1 MADRPAFSV
10 ANAPSS
16 DESAVWPASVRLED
30 GVFES
35 RYRVIRSLGDGGMG
49 EVVLAEHLSLGK
61 RVAIKL
67 MHPQYVGDESTEQR
81 FIFETRAAARIHH
94 DNVVGI
100 TDFGRTADGRMFFVM
115 EYLEGE
121 DLAKTLRR
129 EGPLP
134 WRRAIHMTRHVVRAM
149 GEAHRRGVIHR
160 DIKPGNCFRVT
171 VNGDTDFIKVLDF
184 GLAKFFRKQDIIR
197 GPVTQAG
204 VVLGTPGYMAPEL
217 EMGLRPDPRVDLY
230 SIGVLLV
237 RLMTGKLADEGG
249 LKLLGETE
257 GVPPALLKMLGKAL
271 REDPDDRF
279 QTADA
284 MEEAIDYV
292 IASTGAKRPITPHGP
307 AGLLHGNPAM
317 TGNPVIQAPAR
328 GLSQPLIAARGELAK
343 PAIEARGISTP
354 KGPPLAARAAQ
365 PERATQQISS
375 GVMLASM
382 QGGMQAGGRATPTSM
397 PAVRATP
404 VSMPAVRATPM
415 SMPAVRATP
424 TSMPA
429 VRSTPTSMP
438 AVRATPVSMPAVR
451 GRTAPLP
458 VVSAGPSVL
467 RVILI
472 ALVVGALMGG
482 VMAVWMHMSQETG
495 ATPAPAPQPA
505 PAAPLVPAPVPVT
518 SPAPAPVVETA
529 DAKEPAPVV
538 EPEAAPATAAK
549 STKKRRARKPDG
561 KGALGLKNP
570 FEK

>member
-1 MADRPAFSV
+1 MADRPAYSL

-67 MHPQYVGDESTEQR
+67 MHPQYVGDEGTEQR

-121 DLAKTLRR
+121 DLARMLRR

-134 WRRAIHMTRHVVRAM
+134 WRRAILMTRHVVRAM

-171 VNGDTDFIKVLDF
+171 VNGDQDFIKVLDF
-184 GLAKFFRKQDIIR
+184 GLAKFFRKQDLIR

-237 RLMTGKLADEGG
+237 RLMTGKLPDEGG
-249 LKLLGETE
+249 LKLLGEIE

-292 IASTGAKRPITPHGP
+292 IATTGAKRPST
-307 AGLLHGNPAM
+307 GNPA
-317 TGNPVIQAPAR
+317 IQAPAR
-328 GLSQPLIAARGELAK
+328 GLSQPMIAARPELAR
-343 PAIEARGISTP
+343 PAFEARGISTP
-354 KGPPLAARAAQ
+354 KGPPLAARVPAA
-365 PERATQQISS
+365 ERSTQQISS
-375 GVMLASM
+375 GVMLANM
-382 QGGMQAGGRATPTSM
+382 QGAMQPGGRSTPTSM

-404 VSMPAVRATPM
+404 T

-429 VRSTPTSMP
+429 VRSTPTSVPAVRATPVSMP

-495 ATPAPAPQPA
+495 VAPPPAPPPAAPQIQAPAPIVSSSPAPAAVRAETKAEPEAATPAPAAEPTKPA
-505 PAAPLVPAPVPVT
+505 R
-518 SPAPAPVVETA
+518 
-529 DAKEPAPVV
+529 
-538 EPEAAPATAAK
+538 
-549 STKKRRARKPDG
+549 KRRAEKPDG